1 MNKYNNGKIYMISSE
16 NTAKVYIGSTIQT
29 LEMRLKGHKDSYE
42 AYKKDKKTYTTSF
55 EIIKVGDYVIT
66 LLEAVNVETLE
77 ELEKRERFYIENTPE
92 CVNKQHPGRTKAEY
106 NQINQDKIS
115 EQKKEYRKENLDRIT
130 EYAKNYRE
138 NNQDVIKKYAEEH
151 KEEKAE
157 YDKKYRQDNH
167 DTMTAY
173 EKKYREENK
182 DTIKNYMVKYNQENK
197 DAITARKSKKVM
209 CECGEE
215 YTTNHKARHMKSKR
229 HLDGIP
235 KKVATQQ

>member
-1 MNKYNNGKIYMISSE
+1 MISSE
-16 NTAKVYIGSTIQT
+16 NTVKVYIGSTIQT

-66 LLEAVNVETLE
+66 LLEDVNVETLE

-92 CVNKQHPGRTKAEY
+92 CVNKQHPGRTKKEY
-106 NQINQDKIS
+106 NDTNKDKIS
-115 EQKKEYRKENLDRIT
+115 EQKKEYRKENLDRMT

-138 NNQDVIKKYAEEH
+138 NNQDAIKKYANEH
-151 KEEKAE
+151 KEEKTE
-157 YDKKYRQDNH
+157 YNKQYRQDNH
-167 DTMTAY
+167 DALLKYEQDYRDEHKT
-173 EKKYREENK
+173 EKKAYNAKYNEENK
-182 DTIKNYMVKYNQENK
+182 AKVSLQ
-197 DAITARKSKKVM
+197 KSKKVM

-215 YTTNHKARHMKSKR
+215 YSMTHRARHMKTKK

-235 KKVATQQ
+235 KKVANQQ